1 MSVYVKRCEDNFSQS
16 NRDLQKTQSKG
27 EFANYSCYRDTVEKE
42 KRRINN
48 IHYNVID
55 EIQKQQ
61 NTKEEETFGD
71 EEKDDNKRDYA
82 ADGLGTNDWRAD
94 FDRVLARSRAAL
106 FRAQE
111 E

>member
-1 MSVYVKRCEDNFSQS
+1 M
-16 NRDLQKTQSKG
+16 
-27 EFANYSCYRDTVEKE
+27 DTAEKE

-48 IHYNVID
+48 IHYDVIG
-55 EIQKQQ
+55 EIQKQP

-71 EEKDDNKRDYA
+71 EEKDDNKHGHA

-94 FDRVLARSRAAL
+94 FDRVLAGSRAAL

>member
-1 MSVYVKRCEDNFSQS
+1 M
-16 NRDLQKTQSKG
+16 
-27 EFANYSCYRDTVEKE
+27 DTVEKE

-71 EEKDDNKRDYA
+71 EEKRCRQSP
-82 ADGLGTNDWRAD
+82 T
-94 FDRVLARSRAAL
+94 F
-106 FRAQE
+106 
-111 E
+111 